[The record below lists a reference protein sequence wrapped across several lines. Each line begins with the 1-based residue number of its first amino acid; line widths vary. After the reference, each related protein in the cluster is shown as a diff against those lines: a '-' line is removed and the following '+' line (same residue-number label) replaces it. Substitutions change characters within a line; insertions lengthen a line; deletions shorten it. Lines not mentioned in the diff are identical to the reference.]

1 MQNKHMIF
9 VCQSCA
15 GTWQDGRQVGNS
27 GGYLLH
33 QELTAQTQDWPL
45 AQEFQIQ
52 GVKCLGAC
60 YRPCAIALAA
70 TGKSTYLFGDLHRS
84 DSLVAETAMAIL
96 ECASLYHQKPDGTM
110 AWSERPDQLK
120 KGLVGRIPSIEIP
133 ITTI

>member
-1 MQNKHMIF
+1 MQNKHTIF

-33 QELTAQTQDWPL
+33 QELTTQAQAWPL
-45 AQEFQIQ
+45 AAEFHIK
-52 GVKCLGAC
+52 GVKCMGAC
-60 YRPCAIALAA
+60 DRPCAIALAA
-70 TGKSTYLFGDLHRS
+70 PGKSTYLFGDLNRGE
-84 DSLVAETAMAIL
+84 SLAATAQSIL
-96 ECASLYHQKPDGTM
+96 ECADLYHHKTDGTM

-120 KGLVGRIPSIEIP
+120 KGLVGRIPSIELP